1 MGDPIAEEGSHNIAG
16 PCSDRGQ
23 FQDDEKRLNRG
34 GRGAGCRGTG
44 GRGGRGLPRKRSPPP
59 KSLKKK
65 GKFEES
71 SKSTSKVDM
80 TAG

>member
-1 MGDPIAEEGSHNIAG
+1 MEAVGRVG
-16 PCSDRGQ
+16 CSI
-23 FQDDEKRLNRG
+23 
-34 GRGAGCRGTG
+34 G
-44 GRGGRGLPRKRSPPP
+44 GRGGRGLPKKGSPPP

-71 SKSTSKVDM
+71 KSTSKVDM